1 MIKTEAK
8 GFVYAL
14 RHNPTG
20 KIYVGCT
27 KNVERRIHQH
37 IVQLANN
44 NHPIEAMQQDF
55 NDYPVDYSYY
65 VLFEAFAAYDAHLM
79 EKHFMSLLGT
89 RDPEKGYN
97 FNDNSCEFSLDNF
110 RKRKVYLTAEVS
122 R

>member
-1 MIKTEAK
+1 MEAK

-27 KNVERRIHQH
+27 RNVERRVNEH
-37 IVQLANN
+37 IKQLINN
-44 NHPIEAMQQDF
+44 SHSIKAMQQDF
-55 NDYPVDYSYY
+55 DNYPFDYSYY
-65 VLFEAFAAYDAHLM
+65 VLFEAYAAYDAFMM

-97 FNDNSCEFSLDNF
+97 YKDNSNEFSLDGF
-110 RKRKVYLTAEVS
+110 RKHKIQITATVEE
-122 R
+122 